1 MAKPITNRVKMGQT
15 PVIRKDLEG
24 GVIAEAN
31 NDGTIYIDKDVKK
44 GSALEREAVA
54 HEKIHLDQMNRGDL
68 GYDDDC
74 VYWKGKAYPRAN
86 MNEGA
91 KNLPW
96 EKEAYNKTKHLQQ
109 SANKEKKQFKK
120 DMKNKDKSSG
130 IKMSDA
136 ALVANNM
143 QTNKSF
149 NDIAKAMPQQPWD
162 VRYKSDKNT
171 NNNSGKDTEDK
182 DSGKES
188 TDNSNADNSPT
199 QMKAI
204 PITYKSAAPLK
215 NTIAAKE
222 FMKDY
227 GGQSNP
233 DEPVIKISKRKGFK
247 DGVAGTETTT
257 DITTMS
263 QRGADGKISRI
274 GGRKG
279 SYRLQDL
286 VGGARDGVAYTER
299 TGEQMADAGIIHKAN
314 VDRWNK
320 NYYKPTSAKPG
331 KTFTSKSFDPE
342 YMYEPGEPGK
352 EGRYQ
357 PGYFEAASIAAA
369 QKGFQKRGI
378 KDQKSLEKDAK
389 MFDKYINKEKVMYDT
404 RTGQPYSMDEAG
416 KSEYLKY
423 RASLFAKPNTQ
434 SGVVSG
440 GTTGTE
446 GKTRQKGEGDPGTE
460 GYVDLDGSKTGKTGN
475 TGNMQLKKGKK
486 IGASNSSTDSNSEGS
501 LQQSVKKLKSGE
513 GIMPSKGGMQE
524 TVDKLL
530 LGERIMPK
538 AKNSGMQDAINKL
551 MSGESI
557 MPKAN
562 QGGDDLVPKRS
573 RSSAANYNKNNKN
586 KAAFKMVGF
595 GSKTYNTKNK

>member
-1 MAKPITNRVKMGQT
+1 MAKPITNKVKMGQT

-31 NDGTIYIDKDVKK
+31 NDGTIYVDKDVKK

-68 GYDDDC
+68 DYDDDY
-74 VYWKGKAYPRAN
+74 VYWKGKAYPRSN

-109 SANKEKKQFKK
+109 SANEEKKQFKK

-162 VRYKSDKNT
+162 VKYKSNKNT
-171 NNNSGKDTEDK
+171 NNNSGKDTEDE
-182 DSGKES
+182 DSDKEN
-188 TDNSNADNSPT
+188 TDNSPVT
-199 QMKAI
+199 MKAI

-227 GGQSNP
+227 GGQFNP
-233 DEPVIKISKRKGFK
+233 DEPVIKIRKRKGFK

-263 QRGADGKISRI
+263 QRGTDGKIRRI

-299 TGEQMADAGIIHKAN
+299 TGEQMAEAGIIHRAN

-320 NYYKPTSAKPG
+320 NYYKPTATKPG
-331 KTFTSKSFDPE
+331 KTFTSKQFDPE
-342 YMYEPGEPGK
+342 YMYEPGEPGT

-369 QKGFQKRGI
+369 QKGFQKQGI
-378 KDQKSLEKDAK
+378 KNQKSLEKDAK
-389 MFDKYINKEKVMYDT
+389 MFDRYRDKGKTIYKADGTAYNMYD
-404 RTGQPYSMDEAG
+404 P
-416 KSEYLKY
+416 KSKADYLKH
-423 RASLFAKPNTQ
+423 RASLHAKPNTQ
-434 SGVVSG
+434 VSVTSG
-440 GTTGTE
+440 GTTSTQ
-446 GKTRQKGEGDPGTE
+446 GKTRLKGEGDPNTE
-460 GYVDLDGSKTGKTGN
+460 GYVDLDGSKTGKTGD
-475 TGNMQLKKGKK
+475 TGYMQLKKGKK
-486 IGASNSSTDSNSEGS
+486 IGVSNSSAENNSEGN
-501 LQQSVKKLKSGE
+501 LQE
-513 GIMPSKGGMQE
+513 
-524 TVDKLL
+524 
-530 LGERIMPK
+530 
-538 AKNSGMQDAINKL
+538 DA
-551 MSGESI
+551 
-557 MPKAN
+557 
-562 QGGDDLVPKRS
+562 DLVPKRS
-573 RSSAANYNKNNKN
+573 RSSAATYNKNNKN
-586 KAAFKMVGF
+586 KAAFKMGGF

>member
-1 MAKPITNRVKMGQT
+1 MANPITNKVKMGQT

-31 NDGTIYIDKDVKK
+31 NDGTTYVDKDVKP

-54 HEKIHLDQMNRGDL
+54 HENVHHDQMKRGDL
-68 GYDDDC
+68 GYDDNY
-74 VYWKGKAYPRAN
+74 VYWKGTAYPRSS

-96 EKEAYNKTKHLQQ
+96 EKEAYEKTKHLHQD
-109 SANKEKKQFKK
+109 AKEEKKQFKE

-171 NNNSGKDTEDK
+171 NNNSGKNTEDK
-182 DSGKES
+182 DSENGS
-188 TDNSNADNSPT
+188 TDSSNTDNSPVP
-199 QMKAI
+199 MKAI

-227 GGQSNP
+227 GGNFNP
-233 DEPVIKISKRKGFK
+233 DEPVIKIRKRKGFK

-263 QRGADGKISRI
+263 QRGADGKIRRI

-299 TGEQMADAGIIHKAN
+299 TGEQMAEAGIIHRAN

-320 NYYKPTSAKPG
+320 NYYKPTATKPG
-331 KTFTSKSFDPE
+331 KTFTSKRFDPE
-342 YMYEPGEPGK
+342 YMYEPGEPGT
-352 EGRYQ
+352 EGKYQ

-378 KDQKSLEKDAK
+378 KNQKSLEKDAK
-389 MFDKYINKEKVMYDT
+389 MFDRYRDKGKTMYKPDGTAYDMYD
-404 RTGQPYSMDEAG
+404 PESKAD
-416 KSEYLKY
+416 YLKY
-423 RASLFAKPNTQ
+423 RASLFARPNTQ
-434 SGVVSG
+434 LGVISG

-446 GKTRQKGEGDPGTE
+446 GKTRLKGEGDPNTE
-460 GYVDLDGSKTGKTGN
+460 GYVDLDGEKAKGDTGYMK
-475 TGNMQLKKGKK
+475 LKHAKK
-486 IGASNSSTDSNSEGS
+486 IGASNSSNVNTPAAD
-501 LQQSVKKLKSGE
+501 QS
-513 GIMPSKGGMQE
+513 
-524 TVDKLL
+524 
-530 LGERIMPK
+530 
-538 AKNSGMQDAINKL
+538 
-551 MSGESI
+551 
-557 MPKAN
+557 
-562 QGGDDLVPKRS
+562 GDDLVPVRS
-573 RSSAANYNKNNKN
+573 RSSAANYSKKNKN
-586 KAAFKMVGF
+586 KTAFKMGGF